1 MIMKNKITFQ
11 TKIIAVLIILF
22 ISCDIAVLSAQTMT
36 FVHPGAMNN
45 QKDLDF
51 VKAKI
56 AAQEQP
62 WLGKYNTVRGIANG
76 NGDGSEKSDGQ
87 IAYAC
92 ALVWQYTGQVQ
103 FATKA
108 IGILNRWKTFNGY
121 NPVSG
126 QNLLVGG
133 WIGSLLGPA
142 AELMR
147 GYVGWAAN
155 DRADV
160 IAMFK
165 RAFYPVLNTMSTW
178 NGNVDLT
185 QIEAMLSIA
194 VFCEDEVEFNL
205 AIQRLKLRNPAYFYM
220 STDNA
225 NSRNYA
231 TITTQSWNAANFVNG
246 LTQETCRLGGNY
258 NGNGNDNG
266 HHAQYALCAALHA
279 AEIAWNQ
286 GVDVYGEN
294 QERYIAALE
303 LLSIQLTSGQMQ
315 NTCADNVTTLDLF
328 NTFEVGYNHYHNR
341 MKLDLPNTWSLLTT
355 RVRINSASDW
365 NIFHETLTHALDGS
379 GPACEVAAPTLTA
392 GQSSYSYAIGDA
404 ATTLSATGTNLLWYT
419 SQQGVG
425 SAVAPTPLTTVA
437 GATTYYVSQTVN
449 GVEGCKASIVVNV
462 LSIFMIPLTTV
473 APIIDGTI
481 ETLWDD
487 NAYSQSFTKEI
498 QPTVTSAADLSG
510 TFKAYWDNTYLYV
523 LGDVNDDAKFN
534 DSPESYFDDGIELYF
549 DINNDKAAAYAA
561 NDVAYNFGWN
571 NGVIVGTTPATGR
584 STAGITYSV
593 VDKPNGYVFEA
604 RIPWTTLQG
613 TPVVNQL
620 VGFDFH
626 VNDDDN
632 GAGRDGK
639 LSWNAASDD
648 AWQNPTFFGTAKLGD
663 VLLATGIAEI
673 PQAMGVSAFP
683 NPSSN
688 SFNVLCDHSVQ
699 MKVYDNVGRLMTES
713 TVFGN
718 QNFGADYAAG
728 VYYAVFSD
736 NNGSVQALKLIKE

>member
-1 MIMKNKITFQ
+1 
-11 TKIIAVLIILF
+11 
-22 ISCDIAVLSAQTMT
+22 
-36 FVHPGAMNN
+36 
-45 QKDLDF
+45 
-51 VKAKI
+51 I

-62 WLGKYNTVRGIANG
+62 WLGKYNTVRGIANW
-76 NGDGSEKSDGQ
+76 NGDGSEKADGQ

-92 ALVWQYTGQVQ
+92 ALVWHYTGEVQ
-103 FATKA
+103 FANKA
-108 IGILNRWKTFNGY
+108 IAILNKWKTFNGY

-147 GYVGWAAN
+147 GYTGWAAN

-231 TITTQSWNAANFVNG
+231 TITNQSWNAINFVNG

-258 NGNGNDNG
+258 NGQGNDNG

-294 QERYIAALE
+294 QDRYVAALE

-315 NTCADNVTTLDLF
+315 NTCADNVTTKDLY

-341 MKLDLPNTWSLLTT
+341 MKLDLPNTWALLTT
-355 RVRINSASDW
+355 RVRIASDSDW
-365 NIFHETLTHALDGS
+365 NIFHETLTHDLDGS

-392 GQSSYSYAIGDA
+392 GQSSYSYAIGDVA
-404 ATTLSATGTNLLWYT
+404 SKLSATGANLLWYP

-425 SAVAPTPLTTVA
+425 SAVAPTPSTSAA
-437 GATTYYVSQTVN
+437 GTTTYYVSQTVN

-462 LSIFMIPLTTV
+462 INIFMIPRTEV
-473 APIIDGTI
+473 APVIDGTI
-481 ETLWDD
+481 EALWDD
-487 NAYSQSFTKEI
+487 NTYSQSFTKEI
-498 QPTVTSAADLSG
+498 VPTVTGAADLSG
-510 TFKAYWDNTYLYV
+510 TFKSYWDNTYLYV
-523 LGDVNDDAKFN
+523 LGNVNDDALYN
-534 DSPESYFDDGIELYF
+534 DSPESYFDDGIELYI
-549 DINNDKAAAYAA
+549 DINNDKAGTYSA

-571 NGVIVGTTPATGR
+571 NGVVVGTTPAAGRATTNISYAIVAKTG
-584 STAGITYSV
+584 
-593 VDKPNGYVFEA
+593 GYVFEA

-620 VGFDFH
+620 VGLDFH

-639 LSWNAASDD
+639 LSWAAATDD
-648 AWQNPTFFGTAKLGD
+648 AWQNPSLFGTAKLGD
-663 VLLATGIAEI
+663 IILST
-673 PQAMGVSAFP
+673 SAQQITEMNKIQVYP
-683 NPSSN
+683 NPSN
-688 SFNVLCDHSVQ
+688 GFFNITSMEAVSV
-699 MKVYDNVGRLMTES
+699 KVFDNVGRLVNEFNLNGS
-713 TVFGN
+713 Y
-718 QNFGADYAAG
+718 NFGSDYSTGLYHVQLINSDG
-728 VYYAVFSD
+728 VVKT
-736 NNGSVQALKLIKE
+736 LKIVKEN

>member
-1 MIMKNKITFQ
+1 MYSKISFQ
-11 TKIIAVLIILF
+11 VKIIAVLILLIVC
-22 ISCDIAVLSAQTMT
+22 CDVAMLSAQTMT

-62 WLGKYNTVRGIANG
+62 WLGKYNTVRGIALS

-147 GYVGWAAN
+147 GYAGWAAI

-205 AIQRLKLRNPAYFYM
+205 AISRLKLRNPAYFYM

-246 LTQETCRLGGNY
+246 LMQETCRAGGNY

-294 QERYIAALE
+294 KDRYVAALE
-303 LLSIQLTSGQMQ
+303 LLSIQLTSRQMQ

-328 NTFEVGYNHYHNR
+328 NTFEVGFNHYHNR
-341 MKLDLPNTWSLLTT
+341 MKLELPNTWLLLTT
-355 RVRINSASDW
+355 RVRVASDSDW
-365 NIFHETLTHALDGS
+365 NIFHETLTHDLDGS

-392 GQSSYSYAIGDA
+392 GQSSYSYAMGDV
-404 ATTLSATGTNLLWYT
+404 ATVLTATGANKLWYT
-419 SQQGVG
+419 TQQGVG
-425 SAVAPTPLTTVA
+425 SSIAPTPSTAAA
-437 GATTYYVSQTVN
+437 GITTYYVSQTVN

-462 LSIFMIPLTTV
+462 VNMFVIPLTTT
-473 APIIDGTI
+473 APLIDGTI

-487 NAYSQSFTKEI
+487 NTYTQSFTKVI
-498 QPTVTSAADLSG
+498 QPTVTSTADLSG

-523 LGDVNDDAKFN
+523 LGDVSDDSKFN

-549 DINNDKAAAYAA
+549 DINNDKAATYGA

-584 STAGITYSV
+584 STAGITYAIA
-593 VDKPNGYVFEA
+593 DKTGGYIFEA

-613 TPVVNQL
+613 TPAVNQL

-639 LSWNAASDD
+639 LSWAAATDD
-648 AWQNPTFFGTAKLGD
+648 AWQNPAIFGTAKLGD
-663 VLLATGIAEI
+663 IILSTSAQHIAEMNKI
-673 PQAMGVSAFP
+673 QVYP
-683 NPSSN
+683 NPSN
-688 SFNVLCDHSVQ
+688 GFFNITTVEAVSV
-699 MKVYDNVGRLMTES
+699 KVFDNVGRYVDEFNMNGS
-713 TVFGN
+713 H
-718 QNFGADYAAG
+718 NFGSNYATGLYHVQLINSDG
-728 VYYAVFSD
+728 VVKT
-736 NNGSVQALKLIKE
+736 LKIVKEF